1 MKVTQA
7 QISQNCSVAHQKNQ
21 LLETKLKES
30 QETNSKLD
38 SELQVASLQIV
49 CVIDFTFSCKLFQ
62 MERFFQVDLELKLRA
77 AEKVISNEKQA
88 NK

>member
-7 QISQNCSVAHQKNQ
+7 QISQSYSIAHQKNQ
-21 LLETKLKES
+21 LIEAKLKES

-49 CVIDFTFSCKLFQ
+49 NVVAVTFFVI
-62 MERFFQVDLELKLRA
+62 
-77 AEKVISNEKQA
+77 IST
-88 NK
+88 